1 MTKTVDQVKKSL
13 QNLLQ
18 REIDR
23 LQHYTIGDTFG
34 QIANEEYTAI
44 NQRISTINVV
54 LQELSIPDFNVKH
67 VEENL
72 TVLLK
77 QAVEKLNSITQVD
90 TLSRVQYYEAN
101 QLVLLLDAIRDDVRE
116 IY

>member
-23 LQHYTIGDTFG
+23 LRHYAAWNTFG

-44 NQRISTINVV
+44 NQRILTISVV
-54 LQELSIPDFNVKH
+54 LEELSIPDYSVKR

-77 QAVEKLNSITQVD
+77 QAVEKLNSITQID

>member
-23 LQHYTIGDTFG
+23 SRHYTIGDTFG

-44 NQRISTINVV
+44 NQRVSTISVV
-54 LQELSIPDFNVKH
+54 LQELSITDYSVKR

>member
-23 LQHYTIGDTFG
+23 LRHYTAWNTFG

-44 NQRISTINVV
+44 NQRISTISVV
-54 LQELSIPDFNVKH
+54 LEELSIPDYSVKR

-72 TVLLK
+72 TALLK
-77 QAVEKLNSITQVD
+77 QAVKKLNSITHVD

-101 QLVLLLDAIRDDVRE
+101 QLVLLDAIRDDIRE